1 MNEKVI
7 CPICNE
13 QNEEKNKTCKN
24 EKCKWDITYSKNG
37 AFIGLSE
44 LEMTEYNKK
53 LQQAKKNYKKN
64 REGQYLSTS
73 YEKQTNEE
81 FYELKNLFKDEF
93 ETTAD
98 FSNRLQSY
106 GYIKIGTY
114 KLLEYDANRQIYKI
128 EIVLE
133 KRKTQNLEYEF
144 NKLTELKIT
153 KENAKKLKE
162 NATEYNLFAKLNYID
177 EKKYVIRCLKFGG
190 CDIEIEESV
199 FSGFLLIAII
209 IGLVWIGI

>member
-1 MNEKVI
+1 MNKKVI

-13 QNEEKNKTCKN
+13 QNEEKNKICKN

-44 LEMTEYNKK
+44 PEMTEYNKK
-53 LQQAKKNYKKN
+53 LQQAKKDYKKN
-64 REGQYLSTS
+64 REGQYQLTS

-106 GYIKIGTY
+106 GYIKIGKY
-114 KLLEYDANRQIYKI
+114 KLLDYNANKEIYRIKI
-128 EIVLE
+128 ELE
-133 KRKTQNLEYEF
+133 KKQDLKYEF
-144 NKLTELKIT
+144 EKLTELKIQ

-162 NATEYNLFAKLNYID
+162 NATEYNLFAKLNYND
-177 EKKYVIRCLKFGG
+177 EKEYVIRCLKFGG